1 MSDLLLLPP
10 QLTANWLERHDRY
23 RAVVRSAIHRMN
35 RLRHDGAIDE
45 VFLAD
50 YRESLDQAG
59 ATDEHIRASASVLVW
74 TLIQGATTEAGVSIN
89 DLRDQLEQ
97 VAEHFLRRDFTVR
110 RASLPSLCAVAIEFP
125 DQPRVQ

>member
-1 MSDLLLLPP
+1 
-10 QLTANWLERHDRY
+10 
-23 RAVVRSAIHRMN
+23 MN
-35 RLRHDGAIDE
+35 RLRHDGVIDE

-59 ATDEHIRASASVLVW
+59 ATDEHVRASASVLVGM
-74 TLIQGATTEAGVSIN
+74 LIEDATTEAGASID
-89 DLRDQLEQ
+89 DLRDRLVL

-110 RASLPSLCAVAIEFP
+110 RAPSPSLCAVTIEFP